1 MKTIKR
7 INNEFQHINPN
18 ETFYT
23 FIEGA
28 VRAIKI
34 IKAELTYQWYGT
46 TFKTYLSVEVKVA
59 GLTGVRVLSKESC
72 DNWWVTIYVYRSIE
86 GVMGTAKPST
96 AFGIGNNVY
105 PVNKNYKGIFYK
117 WDGLK
122 AVQITATCRSC
133 TIDLITGEET
143 YKDFPDNYYLT
154 KEECV
159 NENTIKVVL
168 FDEDEQTMRTTEME
182 RERDQINAIIE
193 DFVHRHHLKSVEF
206 KVRVE

>member
-34 IKAELTYQWYGT
+34 IKAELTYQWCNLNFST
-46 TFKTYLSVEVKVA
+46 NVQVHIKVA
-59 GLTGVRVLSKESC
+59 GLEGVRIISKQSC
-72 DNWWVTIYVYRSIE
+72 NNWWATIYVHRSIE
-86 GVMGTAKPST
+86 GVMTAKPST
-96 AFGIGNNVY
+96 AFGIGTNVY
-105 PVNKNYKGIFYK
+105 PVNKNYRGIFYK

-122 AVQITATCRSC
+122 AVQVSLSTSC
-133 TIDLITGEET
+133 VIDLITGEET
-143 YKDFPDNYYLT
+143 YKDVPDNYYIT
-154 KEECV
+154 KEDC
-159 NENTIKVVL
+159 ENDNAIKVVL
-168 FDEDEQTMRTTEME
+168 FDEDEQTMCTTEME

-193 DFVHRHHLKSVEF
+193 DFVHRHHLKSAEF